1 MIAYPETQSRAHA
14 ELDAVIGRDR
24 LPTFADYP
32 HHPYLRAMVKEVL
45 RWRPPAP
52 FAAPHQSM
60 EDDWYEGMF
69 IPKGTTCIPNVWYMN
84 RDPEIYGENAA
95 HFDPARHL
103 GDIAPGMSD
112 AREEGH
118 FSYGFGRR
126 LCVGRHLANN
136 TLFINIAIVL
146 WAAKIERKKDES
158 GEFLPLDVDG
168 CVDHGIAV
176 LAVLSYDLHSKSMLT
191 LRVLPQTSSS
201 LRMRNH
207 PALPRGFFPARP
219 GT

>member
-1 MIAYPETQSRAHA
+1 LHSLGGTDTISTVMAWWTLAMIAYPETQSRAHA

-32 HHPYLRAMVKEVL
+32 HLPYLRAMVKEVL

-103 GDIAPGMSD
+103 GNNAPGMSD
-112 AREEGH
+112 ARADGH

-168 CVDHGIAV
+168 CVDHGIVV
-176 LAVLSYDLHSKSMLT
+176 LAVLSYDL
-191 LRVLPQTSSS
+191 RSSRC
-201 LRMRNH
+201 L
-207 PALPRGFFPARP
+207 L
-219 GT
+219 